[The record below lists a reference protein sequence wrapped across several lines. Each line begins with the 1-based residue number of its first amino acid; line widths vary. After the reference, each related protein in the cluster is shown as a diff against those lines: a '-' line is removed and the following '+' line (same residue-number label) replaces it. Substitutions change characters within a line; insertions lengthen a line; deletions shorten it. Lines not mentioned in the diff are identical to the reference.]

1 MRNYNWWDYNWKG
14 KYSSLVPML
23 GGLAINKDL
32 FDVCK
37 GGFEL
42 KLSLR
47 DHPKLFNEVRKAVV
61 RGYLTSTGGTAVGVL
76 AFLTAQPEAPQ
87 MPPMGYL
94 GKRQMGMWVRTD
106 KREEFRVEVTAAGQM
121 IDINLDRAWHV
132 ARYWKVDPRVS
143 FMAINSAS
151 ISGENALPKTK
162 SATRYWGKDGR
173 HLQPVTAK
181 LGPVIERFTQELL
194 PMREEFLAWY
204 DRKPEFRFKYG
215 HNL

>member
-1 MRNYNWWDYNWKG
+1 VRSYNWRG
-14 KYSSLVPML
+14 KYSSLVPVL
-23 GGLAINKDL
+23 GGLAINTDL

-37 GGFEL
+37 GSFEL
-42 KLSLR
+42 ELSLR
-47 DHPKLFNEVRKAVV
+47 DQPKLFADVRKAIV
-61 RGYLTSTGGTAVGVL
+61 RGYLTSTGGTTVGML
-76 AFLTAQPEAPQ
+76 AFLTSQPQAPQ

-94 GKRQMGMWVRTD
+94 GKREMGMWVRTD
-106 KREEFRVEVTAAGQM
+106 KRDEFRTEVTAAGQM
-121 IDINLDRAWHV
+121 IDINLDRAWDD

-143 FMAINSAS
+143 YMS
-151 ISGENALPKTK
+151 IDSQHIRGENALPQTQRQ
-162 SATRYWGKDGR
+162 STSSRQRRRDGR

-181 LGPVIERFTQELL
+181 LAPVIERFTQDLL

>member
-1 MRNYNWWDYNWKG
+1 MRNYNWRG
-14 KYSSLVPML
+14 KYASLIPSL
-23 GGLAINKDL
+23 GGLAINTDL

-37 GGFEL
+37 GSFEL
-42 KLSLR
+42 ELSLR
-47 DHPKLFNEVRKAVV
+47 DQPKLFTDVRKAIV
-61 RGYLTSTGGTAVGVL
+61 RGYLTSTGGTTVGML
-76 AFLTAQPEAPQ
+76 AFLVAQPQAPQ

-94 GKRQMGMWVRTD
+94 GKREMGMWVRTD
-106 KREEFRVEVTAAGQM
+106 RRDEFRTEVTAAGQM
-121 IDINLDRAWHV
+121 IDINLDRAWDD

-143 FMAINSAS
+143 YMS
-151 ISGENALPKTK
+151 IDSGHIRGENALPKTQQH
-162 SATRYWGKDGR
+162 STSSRRRDGR

-181 LGPVIERFTQELL
+181 LAPVIERFTQDLL